1 MKVKIELTASP
12 VLLDALLAIAQAFG
26 GRAVTSTLEAK
37 EAPQKRTKIK
47 ALAVEPVVETVA
59 PPVEV
64 VEPVAPPAEPVAPP
78 VETPVIEAPVVK
90 KEEPSNITVEDLRA
104 IVRDKAQ
111 AGKREPLKALLAE
124 FDATSV
130 TTLKEEQYSAFKAK
144 AEAL

>member
-12 VLLDALLAIAQAFG
+12 VLLDAILAIAQAFG
-26 GRAVTSTLEAK
+26 GRAVTSTLEVR
-37 EAPQKRTKIK
+37 EAPQKRNK
-47 ALAVEPVVETVA
+47 AKAGQTAPATETVTYAPVEAVETVVETVA
-59 PPVEV
+59 PPV
-64 VEPVAPPAEPVAPP
+64 VEK
-78 VETPVIEAPVVK
+78 VEEK
-90 KEEPSNITVEDLRA
+90 PSNITVEDLRT

-130 TTLKEEQYSAFKAK
+130 TTLKEDQYSAFKAK